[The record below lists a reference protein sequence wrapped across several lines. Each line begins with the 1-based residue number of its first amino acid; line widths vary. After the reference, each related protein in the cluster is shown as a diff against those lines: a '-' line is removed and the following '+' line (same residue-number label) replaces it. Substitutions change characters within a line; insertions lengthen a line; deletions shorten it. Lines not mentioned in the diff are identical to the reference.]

1 MEIRVQLEE
10 LAMCLEYN
18 LFDSECVIN
27 ELLEVMRTKKY
38 QIKRDTDDYYNKYL
52 LKLINQKQ
60 AQILEKIQKEE
71 DKKFFFNQVTNL
83 NYVLQLL
90 NKSINRETIQIT
102 IRAINTLLGCQKV
115 DDCLKLFELII
126 QKKDQF
132 IQLMDDNEL
141 AQFFDALLEV
151 NKQKHSQEIELLIND
166 LINKEEEKGIPG
178 EIFYDNKS
186 INELNK
192 VIKITLIHLN
202 QEKDYLTF
210 TLLKYT
216 TIYELKYLIMIKRQI
231 PIENIHLFCNNIEI
245 EKKNNEPICSLS
257 TNILKYSYDK
267 VSDTIDFDRE
277 NIKKLLNMKYNDN
290 IEKKNFLSSIND
302 KEVKEIVKT
311 IFYNDKMTMT
321 TNEFCNR
328 MNDLKEKSLIYHLL
342 FKKEKKDIIL
352 RNENIFKMKRLL
364 YFNRKNEY
372 NDNTFVI
379 YTSSDINQNTIEP
392 TLLFSSLKIFEIIGD
407 TDNIWI
413 PKEKDAIIEQFQRNA
428 FTIQNEINKC
438 IEYLKDKQYTLVS
451 ELSPDDSLKMQ
462 NILFFRFMLN
472 DYIQTD
478 KSEKKMI
485 EVIFCNNTYTKA
497 DIQNK
502 LNSLKDIKN
511 NNIYLQLVSIYNDP
525 EAKEGN
531 LTKWFCK
538 IIPKFQETVPFVVI
552 AILQKIIS
560 KIKEDEIVFDLFTKY
575 IFDPTDKIVK
585 EFINRD
591 TNFLVSNFL
600 YPNAPRDNCIVH
612 FYERIIQIGI
622 HNILSGNNIEEKQQT
637 LTKFNPFLIFYSINY
652 YNKDLL
658 SAKEYHELILLMF
671 EIKSPYD
678 RLALYY
684 FLLKQKQ
691 EPEQY
696 ILFTKIIIK
705 NVKDISNSCNSLF
718 NYLLYNFDK
727 EQNMKSESIN
737 QMEQAFKKHDAI
749 VNILNE
755 KNVITTST
763 NNTYT
768 IVYKNFNRVD
778 FEAKKDRIK
787 CALFKIDE
795 ELSFVIFKCGKKNHW
810 IKYSTYFQFVS
821 TQDINFKQLIDNSE
835 KSYIVFSDKE
845 IDFNN
850 FAYEFYMSILN
861 SSSISKSTYKQISQ
875 SLLYVDYN
883 FFSFYSIIPNQS
895 GKPIDQ
901 MDKKIQELI
910 STFIM
915 DNSFPFIHKL
925 LKLNFIEK
933 NHITNETINSL
944 LENTY

>member
-1 MEIRVQLEE
+1 
-10 LAMCLEYN
+10 
-18 LFDSECVIN
+18 
-27 ELLEVMRTKKY
+27 
-38 QIKRDTDDYYNKYL
+38 
-52 LKLINQKQ
+52 
-60 AQILEKIQKEE
+60 
-71 DKKFFFNQVTNL
+71 
-83 NYVLQLL
+83 
-90 NKSINRETIQIT
+90 
-102 IRAINTLLGCQKV
+102 
-115 DDCLKLFELII
+115 
-126 QKKDQF
+126 
-132 IQLMDDNEL
+132 
-141 AQFFDALLEV
+141 
-151 NKQKHSQEIELLIND
+151 
-166 LINKEEEKGIPG
+166 
-178 EIFYDNKS
+178 
-186 INELNK
+186 
-192 VIKITLIHLN
+192 
-202 QEKDYLTF
+202 
-210 TLLKYT
+210 
-216 TIYELKYLIMIKRQI
+216 
-231 PIENIHLFCNNIEI
+231 
-245 EKKNNEPICSLS
+245 
-257 TNILKYSYDK
+257 
-267 VSDTIDFDRE
+267 
-277 NIKKLLNMKYNDN
+277 MKYNDN

-302 KEVKEIVKT
+302 KEVKEIVTT
-311 IFYNDKMTMT
+311 IFYNSDKIMT

-342 FKKEKKDIIL
+342 FKKEKYDIIL

-392 TLLFSSLKIFEIIGD
+392 TLLFSYLKIFEIIGD

-428 FTIQNEINKC
+428 FTQQNDINKC
-438 IEYLKDKQYTLVS
+438 IEYLNKKYTLAS
-451 ELSPDDSLKMQ
+451 ILSPDDLLKMQ
-462 NILFFRFMLN
+462 NILFFIFMLY

-497 DIQNK
+497 DIQSK
-502 LNSLKDIKN
+502 LKSLEDIKN
-511 NNIYLQLVSIYNDP
+511 NLYLQLVSIYNDP
-525 EAKEGN
+525 ETKEEKEKW
-531 LTKWFCK
+531 LKWLKWFCK
-538 IIPKFQETVPFVVI
+538 TIPKFKETVPFVII

-560 KIKEDEIVFDLFTKY
+560 KIKEDKIVFALFTKY
-575 IFDPTDKIVK
+575 IFNPTDKIVK

-652 YNKDLL
+652 YKKDLL
-658 SAKEYHELILLMF
+658 SAKEYHELILLML
-671 EIKSPYD
+671 EKISPYD

-718 NYLLYNFDK
+718 NYLLYNFDN
-727 EQNMKSESIN
+727 EQNIKSPSTN
-737 QMEQAFKKHDAI
+737 QMKQAFEKHDAI
-749 VNILNE
+749 VNISNE
-755 KNVITTST
+755 ENVITTST
-763 NNTYT
+763 NTYT
-768 IVYKNFNRVD
+768 IVYNNFDQVN
-778 FEAKKDRIK
+778 FETEKDRIK

-821 TQDINFKQLIDNSE
+821 TQDINFEQLIDNSE

-861 SSSISKSTYKQISQ
+861 SSSISEANYKQISQ

-883 FFSFYSIIPNQS
+883 FFSFYSIILNKS
-895 GKPIDQ
+895 GKPIEL
-901 MDKKIQELI
+901 MDEKIQELI
-910 STFIM
+910 STFIE

>member
-18 LFDSECVIN
+18 LFYSECVIN

-38 QIKRDTDDYYNKYL
+38 KIKGDTNDYYNKYL
-52 LKLINQKQ
+52 LTLIRQKHV
-60 AQILEKIQKEE
+60 QILEKIQKKE
-71 DKKFFFNQVTNL
+71 DKEFFANQMITP
-83 NYVLQLL
+83 NYVLQLIT

-102 IRAINTLLGCQKV
+102 IKAINTMLYCKQV
-115 DDCLKLFELII
+115 DDCLKVFELII

-151 NKQKHSQEIELLIND
+151 NKQKHSKEIEQLIKD

-178 EIFYDNKS
+178 EIFCDNKS

-202 QEKDYLTF
+202 QQKDDLTF

-231 PIENIHLFCNNIEI
+231 PIENIHLFCNNSEI
-245 EKKNNEPICSLS
+245 QTKNNEPICSLS

-302 KEVKEIVKT
+302 KEVKEIVTT
-311 IFYNDKMTMT
+311 IFYNSDKIMT

-342 FKKEKKDIIL
+342 FKKENNDIVL

-379 YTSSDINQNTIEP
+379 YTSSDINKNTIEP
-392 TLLFSSLKIFEIIGD
+392 TLLFYYLKIFEIIGD

-428 FTIQNEINKC
+428 FTQQNDINKC
-438 IEYLKDKQYTLVS
+438 IEYLKDKQYTLAS
-451 ELSPDDSLKMQ
+451 ILSPDDLLKMQ
-462 NILFFRFMLN
+462 NILFFIFMLN

-502 LNSLKDIKN
+502 LKSLEDI
-511 NNIYLQLVSIYNDP
+511 NNISFQLLSIYNCP
-525 EAKEGN
+525 EAK
-531 LTKWFCK
+531 TKWFCDN
-538 IIPKFQETVPFVVI
+538 IPKFKETIPFVII

-560 KIKEDEIVFDLFTKY
+560 KIKKDEIVFDLFTKY
-575 IFDPTDKIVK
+575 IFNPTDKIVK

-600 YPNAPRDNCIVH
+600 YANAPRDNCIVH

-622 HNILSGNNIEEKQQT
+622 HNILSGNNIEEKKQT
-637 LTKFNPFLIFYSINY
+637 LSKFNPFLIFYSINY
-652 YNKDLL
+652 YKKDLL

-671 EIKSPYD
+671 EIESPND

-727 EQNMKSESIN
+727 EQNMKSPSTN
-737 QMEQAFKKHDAI
+737 QMKQAFEKHDAI

-755 KNVITTST
+755 ENVITTST

-795 ELSFVIFKCGKKNHW
+795 ELSFVIFKCGKNDHW

-821 TQDINFKQLIDNSE
+821 TQDINFKQLTDNSK
-835 KSYIVFSDKE
+835 KSYIVFSDAE
-845 IDFNN
+845 IYFNN
-850 FAYEFYMSILN
+850 FAYKFYISILK
-861 SSSISKSTYKQISQ
+861 SSSIIGSTYKQISQ

-883 FFSFYSIIPNQS
+883 CFSFYSISPKTS
-895 GKPIDQ
+895 DKKPIDK

-910 STFIM
+910 STFIE

>member
-115 DDCLKLFELII
+115 DDCLKLFELIK

-151 NKQKHSQEIELLIND
+151 NKQKHSKEIELLIKD
-166 LINKEEEKGIPG
+166 VINKEEEKGIPG
-178 EIFYDNKS
+178 EIFCDNKS

-192 VIKITLIHLN
+192 VIKITLINLN
-202 QEKDYLTF
+202 QQKDDLTF

-231 PIENIHLFCNNIEI
+231 PIENIHLFCNNSEI
-245 EKKNNEPICSLS
+245 QTKNNEPICSLS

-302 KEVKEIVKT
+302 KEVKEIVT
-311 IFYNDKMTMT
+311 NIFYTDKMT
-321 TNEFCNR
+321 TNKFCDR
-328 MNDLKEKSLIYHLL
+328 IKDVKGKSLIYHLL
-342 FKKEKKDIIL
+342 FKKEKNDIIL

-392 TLLFSSLKIFEIIGD
+392 TLLFSYLKIFEIIGD

-428 FTIQNEINKC
+428 FTQQNDINKC
-438 IEYLKDKQYTLVS
+438 IEYLKDKQYTLAS
-451 ELSPDDSLKMQ
+451 ILSPDDLLKMQ
-462 NILFFRFMLN
+462 NIFFFIFMLN
-472 DYIQTD
+472 DYIQTN

-502 LNSLKDIKN
+502 LNSLKG
-511 NNIYLQLVSIYNDP
+511 IYFQLVSIYNDP
-525 EAKEGN
+525 EAKKEN
-531 LTKWFCK
+531 DLTKWFCDT
-538 IIPKFQETVPFVVI
+538 IPKFQETVPFVII

-560 KIKEDEIVFDLFTKY
+560 KIKEDEIVFALFTKY
-575 IFDPTDKIVK
+575 IFNPTDKIVK

-652 YNKDLL
+652 YKKDLL
-658 SAKEYHELILLMF
+658 SAKEYHELILLML
-671 EIKSPYD
+671 EIESPND

-718 NYLLYNFDK
+718 NYLLYNFD
-727 EQNMKSESIN
+727 QNMKSPSTN
-737 QMEQAFKKHDAI
+737 QMEQAFEKHDAI
-749 VNILNE
+749 VNISNE
-755 KNVITTST
+755 ENVITTST
-763 NNTYT
+763 NTYT
-768 IVYKNFNRVD
+768 IVCNNFDQVN
-778 FEAKKDRIK
+778 FETEKDRIK

-835 KSYIVFSDKE
+835 KSYIVFSDEE
-845 IDFNN
+845 IYFNN
-850 FAYEFYMSILN
+850 FAYKFYLSIID
-861 SSSISKSTYKQISQ
+861 SSSISGANYKQISQ

-883 FFSFYSIIPNQS
+883 CFSFYSIFPNKS
-895 GKPIDQ
+895 GKKPIDQ
-901 MDKKIQELI
+901 MDTKIQELI
-910 STFIM
+910 STFIK

-933 NHITNETINSL
+933 NHITNETIKSL

>member
-52 LKLINQKQ
+52 LTLINQKQ

-71 DKKFFFNQVTNL
+71 DKKFFVNQVTNL

-151 NKQKHSQEIELLIND
+151 NKQKHSKEIEQLIKD

-178 EIFYDNKS
+178 EIFCDNKS

-202 QEKDYLTF
+202 QQKDDLTF

-231 PIENIHLFCNNIEI
+231 PIENIHLFCNNSEI
-245 EKKNNEPICSLS
+245 QTKNNEPMCSLP

-267 VSDTIDFDRE
+267 VNDTIDFDRE

-302 KEVKEIVKT
+302 KEVKEIVKD
-311 IFYNDKMTMT
+311 IFYNNDKIMT

-328 MNDLKEKSLIYHLL
+328 MNDLNEKSLIYHLL
-342 FKKEKKDIIL
+342 FKKEKNDIIL

-379 YTSSDINQNTIEP
+379 YTSSDINKNTIEP
-392 TLLFSSLKIFEIIGD
+392 TLLFSYLKIFEIIGD

-428 FTIQNEINKC
+428 FTNDINKC
-438 IEYLKDKQYTLVS
+438 IEYLNKKYTLAS
-451 ELSPDDSLKMQ
+451 ILSPDDSLKMQ
-462 NILFFRFMLN
+462 NILFFIFMLN

-478 KSEKKMI
+478 KSEKKII

-502 LNSLKDIKN
+502 LNSLKG
-511 NNIYLQLVSIYNDP
+511 IYLELVSIYNDP
-525 EAKEGN
+525 EAKEEN
-531 LTKWFCK
+531 DLTKWFCK
-538 IIPKFQETVPFVVI
+538 TIPKFKETVPFVII

-560 KIKEDEIVFDLFTKY
+560 KIKQDEIVFDLFTKY

-600 YPNAPRDNCIVH
+600 YPNTPRDNCIVH

-671 EIKSPYD
+671 EIESPHD

-718 NYLLYNFDK
+718 NYLLYKFDK
-727 EQNMKSESIN
+727 EQNIKSTTN
-737 QMEQAFKKHDAI
+737 QMKQAFEKHDAI

-755 KNVITTST
+755 ENVITTST

-835 KSYIVFSDKE
+835 KSYIVFSDEE

-861 SSSISKSTYKQISQ
+861 SSSISESTYKQISQ

-883 FFSFYSIIPNQS
+883 CFSFYSIFPNKS
-895 GKPIDQ
+895 GKKPIDQ
-901 MDKKIQELI
+901 MDNKIQELI

-933 NHITNETINSL
+933 NHITNETIKSL

>member
-38 QIKRDTDDYYNKYL
+38 QIKGDTNDYYNKYL
-52 LKLINQKQ
+52 LKLINQKHV
-60 AQILEKIQKEE
+60 QILEKIQKKE
-71 DKKFFFNQVTNL
+71 DKEFFANQMITL
-83 NYVLQLL
+83 DYVLQLI

-102 IRAINTLLGCQKV
+102 IQAINTMLGCKKV
-115 DDCLKLFELII
+115 DDCLKLFKLIR

-141 AQFFDALLEV
+141 AQFFDALLAV
-151 NKQKHSQEIELLIND
+151 NKQKHSQKIEPLIKD

-202 QEKDYLTF
+202 QQKDDLTF

-231 PIENIHLFCNNIEI
+231 PIENIHLFCNNKEI
-245 EKKNNEPICSLS
+245 KTKNNEPICSLP
-257 TNILKYSYDK
+257 TNILKYFYDK

-302 KEVKEIVKT
+302 KEVKEIVTT

-328 MNDLKEKSLIYHLL
+328 MNDLEEKSLIYHLL
-342 FKKEKKDIIL
+342 FKKENNAITL

-392 TLLFSSLKIFEIIGD
+392 TLLFYYLKIFEIIGD

-428 FTIQNEINKC
+428 FTKQNDINKC
-438 IEYLKDKQYTLVS
+438 IEYLKDKQYTFVS
-451 ELSPDDSLKMQ
+451 ILSPDDSLKMQ
-462 NILFFRFMLN
+462 NILFFIFMLY

-511 NNIYLQLVSIYNDP
+511 NVYLQLVSIYNDP
-525 EAKEGN
+525 EATEKR
-531 LTKWFCK
+531 TKWFCYN
-538 IIPKFQETVPFVVI
+538 IPKFRETIPFVII

-560 KIKEDEIVFDLFTKY
+560 KIKEDEIVFALFTKY
-575 IFDPTDKIVK
+575 IFNPTDKIVK

-637 LTKFNPFLIFYSINY
+637 LTKLNPFLIFYSINY
-652 YNKDLL
+652 YKKDLL
-658 SAKEYHELILLMF
+658 SAKEYHELILLML

-727 EQNMKSESIN
+727 KQNMKSPSTN
-737 QMEQAFKKHDAI
+737 QMKQAFEKHDAI

-763 NNTYT
+763 NTYT
-768 IVYKNFNRVD
+768 IVYNNFDQVN
-778 FEAKKDRIK
+778 FETEKDRIK

-861 SSSISKSTYKQISQ
+861 SSSISEANYKQISQ

-883 FFSFYSIIPNQS
+883 CFSFYSIFPNKS
-895 GKPIDQ
+895 GKKPIDQ
-901 MDKKIQELI
+901 MDKTIQELI

-925 LKLNFIEK
+925 LKLHFIEK
-933 NHITNETINSL
+933 NHITNETIKSL

>member
-83 NYVLQLL
+83 NYVLELI

-151 NKQKHSQEIELLIND
+151 NKQKHSKEIEQLIND

-202 QEKDYLTF
+202 QQKDDLTF

-245 EKKNNEPICSLS
+245 EKKNNEPICSLP
-257 TNILKYSYDK
+257 TNILKYSYDR

-328 MNDLKEKSLIYHLL
+328 MNDLEEKSLIYHLL
-342 FKKEKKDIIL
+342 FKKENNDIIL

-379 YTSSDINQNTIEP
+379 YTSSDINKNTIEL
-392 TLLFSSLKIFEIIGD
+392 TLLFYYLKIFEIIGD

-428 FTIQNEINKC
+428 FTKQSDINKC
-438 IEYLKDKQYTLVS
+438 IEYLEDKQYTMDS
-451 ELSPDDSLKMQ
+451 KLSPDDSLKMQ
-462 NILFFRFMLN
+462 NILFFIFMLN

-485 EVIFCNNTYTKA
+485 EDIFCNNTYTKA

-502 LNSLKDIKN
+502 LNSLKG
-511 NNIYLQLVSIYNDP
+511 IYKQLKSIY
-525 EAKEGN
+525 
-531 LTKWFCK
+531 
-538 IIPKFQETVPFVVI
+538 
-552 AILQKIIS
+552 
-560 KIKEDEIVFDLFTKY
+560 
-575 IFDPTDKIVK
+575 
-585 EFINRD
+585 
-591 TNFLVSNFL
+591 
-600 YPNAPRDNCIVH
+600 
-612 FYERIIQIGI
+612 
-622 HNILSGNNIEEKQQT
+622 
-637 LTKFNPFLIFYSINY
+637 
-652 YNKDLL
+652 
-658 SAKEYHELILLMF
+658 
-671 EIKSPYD
+671 
-678 RLALYY
+678 
-684 FLLKQKQ
+684 
-691 EPEQY
+691 
-696 ILFTKIIIK
+696 
-705 NVKDISNSCNSLF
+705 
-718 NYLLYNFDK
+718 YL
-727 EQNMKSESIN
+727 
-737 QMEQAFKKHDAI
+737 
-749 VNILNE
+749 
-755 KNVITTST
+755 
-763 NNTYT
+763 
-768 IVYKNFNRVD
+768 
-778 FEAKKDRIK
+778 
-787 CALFKIDE
+787 
-795 ELSFVIFKCGKKNHW
+795 
-810 IKYSTYFQFVS
+810 
-821 TQDINFKQLIDNSE
+821 
-835 KSYIVFSDKE
+835 
-845 IDFNN
+845 
-850 FAYEFYMSILN
+850 
-861 SSSISKSTYKQISQ
+861 
-875 SLLYVDYN
+875 
-883 FFSFYSIIPNQS
+883 P
-895 GKPIDQ
+895 
-901 MDKKIQELI
+901 
-910 STFIM
+910 
-915 DNSFPFIHKL
+915 
-925 LKLNFIEK
+925 
-933 NHITNETINSL
+933 
-944 LENTY
+944 

>member
-18 LFDSECVIN
+18 LFYSECVIN

-38 QIKRDTDDYYNKYL
+38 KIKGDTNDYYNKYL
-52 LKLINQKQ
+52 LTLIRQKHV
-60 AQILEKIQKEE
+60 QILEKIQKKE
-71 DKKFFFNQVTNL
+71 DKEFFANQMITP
-83 NYVLQLL
+83 NYVLQLIT

-102 IRAINTLLGCQKV
+102 IKAINTMLYCKQV
-115 DDCLKLFELII
+115 DDCLKVFELII

-151 NKQKHSQEIELLIND
+151 NKQKHSKEIEQLIKD

-178 EIFYDNKS
+178 EIFCDNKS

-192 VIKITLIHLN
+192 VIKITLINLN

-231 PIENIHLFCNNIEI
+231 PIENIHLFCNNSEI
-245 EKKNNEPICSLS
+245 QTKNNEPICSLS

-302 KEVKEIVKT
+302 KEVKEIVTT
-311 IFYNDKMTMT
+311 IFYNSDKIMT

-342 FKKEKKDIIL
+342 FKKENNDIVL

-392 TLLFSSLKIFEIIGD
+392 TLLFSYLKIFEIIGD

-428 FTIQNEINKC
+428 FTQQNDINKC
-438 IEYLKDKQYTLVS
+438 IEYLKDKQYTLAS
-451 ELSPDDSLKMQ
+451 ILSPDDLLKMQ
-462 NILFFRFMLN
+462 NILFFIFMLN

-502 LNSLKDIKN
+502 LKSLEDI
-511 NNIYLQLVSIYNDP
+511 NNISFQLLSIYNCP
-525 EAKEGN
+525 EAK
-531 LTKWFCK
+531 TKWFCDN
-538 IIPKFQETVPFVVI
+538 IPKFKETIPFVII

-560 KIKEDEIVFDLFTKY
+560 KIKKDEIVFDLFTKY
-575 IFDPTDKIVK
+575 IFNPTDKIVK

-600 YPNAPRDNCIVH
+600 YANAPRDNCIVH

-622 HNILSGNNIEEKQQT
+622 HNILSGNNIEEKKQT

-652 YNKDLL
+652 YKKDLL
-658 SAKEYHELILLMF
+658 SAKEYHELILLML
-671 EIKSPYD
+671 EIESPND

-727 EQNMKSESIN
+727 EQNMKSPSTN
-737 QMEQAFKKHDAI
+737 QMKQAFEKHDAI
-749 VNILNE
+749 VNIVNE

-763 NNTYT
+763 NTYT
-768 IVYKNFNRVD
+768 IVYNNFDQVN
-778 FEAKKDRIK
+778 FETEKDRIK

-795 ELSFVIFKCGKKNHW
+795 ELSFVIFKCGKNDHW

-821 TQDINFKQLIDNSE
+821 TQDINFKQLTDNSK
-835 KSYIVFSDKE
+835 KSYIVFSDAE
-845 IDFNN
+845 IYFNN
-850 FAYEFYMSILN
+850 FAYKFYISILK
-861 SSSISKSTYKQISQ
+861 SSSIIGSTYKQISQ

-883 FFSFYSIIPNQS
+883 CFSFYSISPKTS
-895 GKPIDQ
+895 DKKPIDK

-910 STFIM
+910 STFIE

-933 NHITNETINSL
+933 NHITNETIKSL

>member
-38 QIKRDTDDYYNKYL
+38 QIKGDTDDYYNKYL

-192 VIKITLIHLN
+192 VIKITLINLN
-202 QEKDYLTF
+202 QQNDYLTF

-231 PIENIHLFCNNIEI
+231 PIENIHLFCNNSEI
-245 EKKNNEPICSLS
+245 QTKNNEPICSLP

-302 KEVKEIVKT
+302 KEVKEIVKD
-311 IFYNDKMTMT
+311 IFYNSDKIMT

-342 FKKEKKDIIL
+342 FKKEKNDIIL

-392 TLLFSSLKIFEIIGD
+392 TLLFYYLKIFEIIGD

-428 FTIQNEINKC
+428 FTQQNDINKC

-451 ELSPDDSLKMQ
+451 KPSPDDSLKMQ
-462 NILFFRFMLN
+462 NILFFKIMLN
-472 DYIQTD
+472 DHIQTD

-502 LNSLKDIKN
+502 LNSLKG
-511 NNIYLQLVSIYNDP
+511 IYLQLVSIYNDP
-525 EAKEGN
+525 EAKEENG
-531 LTKWFCK
+531 LTKWFCDT
-538 IIPKFQETVPFVVI
+538 IPKFKKTVPFVVI

-560 KIKEDEIVFDLFTKY
+560 KIKEDKIVFDLFTKY
-575 IFDPTDKIVK
+575 IFNPTDKIVK

-600 YPNAPRDNCIVH
+600 YPNTPRDNCIVH

-622 HNILSGNNIEEKQQT
+622 HNILSGNNIEEKTQT

-658 SAKEYHELILLMF
+658 SAKEYHELILLML
-671 EIKSPYD
+671 EIKSPND

-727 EQNMKSESIN
+727 KQNMKSPSTN
-737 QMEQAFKKHDAI
+737 QMKQAFEKHDAI

-755 KNVITTST
+755 ENVITTST

-821 TQDINFKQLIDNSE
+821 TQDINFEQLIDNSE

-845 IDFNN
+845 IYFNN
-850 FAYEFYMSILN
+850 FAYDFYMSILN
-861 SSSISKSTYKQISQ
+861 SSSISEANYKQISQ

-883 FFSFYSIIPNQS
+883 CFSFYSIFPNKS
-895 GKPIDQ
+895 GKKPIEQ
-901 MDKKIQELI
+901 MDEKIQELI
-910 STFIM
+910 STFIE

-925 LKLNFIEK
+925 LKLNFIETK
-933 NHITNETINSL
+933 HITNKTIKSL